1 MQAALNSRSLAAE
14 EEITMARKIKSILWM
29 TLLAALVSGFG
40 GTAHA
45 AGPNLSGNWTLN
57 LAKSNFGKFPAPQS
71 ITRKITHD
79 GAKLAMTIVQK
90 GAQGEVTSELAYTTD
105 GKPVTNKVQGG
116 ESKGS
121 AQWIGD
127 KLMID
132 SSREIQG
139 TTLGQKDIWS
149 LSADGKT
156 LTIDS
161 HVTLPNGE
169 FDVKQVFEK

>member
-1 MQAALNSRSLAAE
+1 MIKSSTRVLALVALLLWGATAQAAP
-14 EEITMARKIKSILWM
+14 
-29 TLLAALVSGFG
+29 
-40 GTAHA
+40 
-45 AGPNLSGNWTLN
+45 PNLSGDWKLN
-57 LAKSNFGKFPAPQS
+57 LAKSNFGRFPTPAS
-71 ITRKITHD
+71 ITRKIAQD
-79 GAKLAMTIVQK
+79 GLKLAITVVQK
-90 GAQGEVTSELAYTTD
+90 GAQGEVTTQVAYTTD

-127 KLMID
+127 KLMIE

-139 TTLGQKDIWS
+139 AALVQKDIWT
-149 LSADGKT
+149 LSPDRKS

-169 FDVKQVFEK
+169 FDIQQVFEKQ